1 MQKKMETV
9 VGLYGM
15 NVIMFL
21 RALEKLQI
29 GQTEIIKRCLLR
41 YRFILLFIYVMVYYN
56 I

>member
-1 MQKKMETV
+1 
-9 VGLYGM
+9 M